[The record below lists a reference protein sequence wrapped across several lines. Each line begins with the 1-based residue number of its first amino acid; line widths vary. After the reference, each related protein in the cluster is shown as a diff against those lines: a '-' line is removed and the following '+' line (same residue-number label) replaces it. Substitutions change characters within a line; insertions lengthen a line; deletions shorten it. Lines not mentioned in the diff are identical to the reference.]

1 MALELESV
9 MDCLCNPLKTRV
21 LIMFKENGPL
31 TPKQMLTLDPKIPQA
46 SLYRALK
53 TLEDKQLIVTVSENK
68 VRAVVE
74 KRYYLNDEL
83 KASIGK
89 LVSNNNGEAYF
100 NLFLGFAFGLMRRFE
115 DYSKRDDI
123 DLKNDGSGF
132 FSVPVFA
139 TTDELEEMYSKIMEI
154 VRSSQTRKSD
164 DQKQHTLAFVVTP
177 PSDD

>member
-9 MDCLCNPLKTRV
+9 MDCLGNPLKARV

-53 TLEDKQLIVTVSENK
+53 TLEDKHIIVTVSENK

-74 KRYYLNDEL
+74 KSYYLSDEL
-83 KASIGK
+83 KGSLQE
-89 LVSNNNGEAYF
+89 LVAKNNGEAYF

-115 DYSKRDDI
+115 EYSKREDI
-123 DLKNDGSGF
+123 DLRRDGSGF
-132 FSVPVFA
+132 FGVPVYA
-139 TTDELEEMYSKIMEI
+139 TAEELEDMYSRIMEI
-154 VRSSQTRKSD
+154 VRPAQTRTSD
-164 DQKQHTLAFVVTP
+164 DQKQHMLAFVVTP
-177 PSDD
+177 PGDE